1 MIKEINVNSIEPI
14 TKINL
19 TNKIKEL
26 EGLNHIIAHNLRGAG
41 ANIKMLADILMRKQ
55 SLEVDS
61 EVIAEDD
68 VFTEVEAIQYIQ
80 DCSNSLLNTLNTLM
94 EVGNIQLSTNIKYDS
109 CDIEAIVSQIVDQ
122 LHGFVHQKK
131 ATIEFDLSQQLSYP
145 QPYMESILYNFIN
158 NALKYSRPDVPLKII
173 ISTRVQNGKNVLS
186 VKDNGQGIDLVAHG
200 KRIFK
205 LNQVFHTGY
214 ESKGIGLYIT
224 KTQIESMGGCVSVK
238 SNINEGS
245 EFIVIF

>member
-94 EVGNIQLSTNIKYDS
+94 EVGNI
-109 CDIEAIVSQIVDQ
+109 
-122 LHGFVHQKK
+122 
-131 ATIEFDLSQQLSYP
+131 
-145 QPYMESILYNFIN
+145 
-158 NALKYSRPDVPLKII
+158 
-173 ISTRVQNGKNVLS
+173 
-186 VKDNGQGIDLVAHG
+186 
-200 KRIFK
+200 
-205 LNQVFHTGY
+205 
-214 ESKGIGLYIT
+214 
-224 KTQIESMGGCVSVK
+224 
-238 SNINEGS
+238 
-245 EFIVIF
+245 